1 MVALQKEREEQERLK
16 REEEERIRLEEER
29 RKAEEERLKR
39 EEEDRLKREEEERK
53 QKLLEE
59 EQGLG
64 PIFAEFCFFYLTH
77 FPEFLVSFF
86 LIIEFFMTQNSKR
99 RCG

>member
-64 PIFAEFCFFYLTH
+64 PIFAEFRFLFNAFSRISGCGILTGKYL
-77 FPEFLVSFF
+77 S
-86 LIIEFFMTQNSKR
+86 
-99 RCG
+99 